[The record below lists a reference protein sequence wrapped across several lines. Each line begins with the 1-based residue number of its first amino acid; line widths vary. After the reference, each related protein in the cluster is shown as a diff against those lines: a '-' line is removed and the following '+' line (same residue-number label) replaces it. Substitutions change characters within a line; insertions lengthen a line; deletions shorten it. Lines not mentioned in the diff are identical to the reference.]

1 MRFFRPGRGAALIG
15 ITSAAVLAA
24 AACGGEAATSV
35 PPTIAPATKAP
46 ATAVPT
52 ATSAPQATNTPAA
65 PAAPSG
71 SLIVA
76 VDDIREPV
84 GTPRFN
90 SVQSLHLKFGFMEP
104 PIRMVRD
111 STGGLVVQPWLA
123 TGWKLAADQSAVDI
137 TVRKGVKFH
146 GGYGEMTADDWV
158 FSFNDA
164 MPGVTPGATNDMG
177 GDLTALFKRADKV
190 DDSTVRLTF
199 NIFQSNWL
207 ERYLSSFW
215 EGHVIYSK
223 RLFDEKGPD
232 GMRPLSIG
240 TGPLRVVRYEQA
252 KEIVMEA
259 FPEYWG
265 TPSLPKDVK
274 VLQVLETATRKAM
287 LQTGEAHIANLPVK
301 DRVDLMNKG
310 GFATGKEGTVGENAI
325 AFGGNWWEK
334 THIQSA
340 KVLERTLDM
349 TQPWV
354 SKSESDDPAGW
365 EKARKVR
372 EALGMAIDRENLN
385 KGIFLG
391 QGAPAYSPGW
401 PVKLPGFKDSWKYAY
416 DMAKAKAQL
425 AEAGYG
431 NGFKVG
437 WWVGPS
443 GDGVTMGEAI
453 GGIWTAELKVQIE
466 FDRTVYG
473 TTFRP
478 SIVNRSVNKI
488 WWCGTDGINF
498 PAVWPK
504 GFLLSTMSDG
514 AFMCGSEHRKFG
526 EIFLNMAKE
535 IDAAKLNTLATDFY
549 DELRRTAVQ
558 IGVIDI
564 ENLLVYNSAK
574 VASWDMLPEGKGVAG
589 GINSLYGVKLK

>member
-1 MRFFRPGRGAALIG
+1 
-15 ITSAAVLAA
+15 V
-24 AACGGEAATSV
+24 
-35 PPTIAPATKAP
+35 
-46 ATAVPT
+46 
-52 ATSAPQATNTPAA
+52 
-65 PAAPSG
+65 
-71 SLIVA
+71 VA
-76 VDDIREPV
+76 VNDIREPV

-104 PIRMVRD
+104 PIRMIR
-111 STGGLVVQPWLA
+111 SAGGGLEVQPWLA
-123 TGWKLAADQSAVDI
+123 TAWKLASDQAYVDLTI
-137 TVRKGVKFH
+137 RKGVKFH

-177 GDLTALFKRADKV
+177 GDLTALFKRADKI
-190 DDSTVRLTF
+190 DDSTVRLTY

-232 GMRPLSIG
+232 GMRPMSIG
-240 TGPLRVVRYEQA
+240 TGPLRVTKYENA
-252 KEIVMEA
+252 KELVMEA
-259 FPEYWG
+259 FPDYWG
-265 TPSLPKDVK
+265 TPSTVKDVK
-274 VLQVLETATRKAM
+274 VLQVLEEATRKAM
-287 LQTGEAHIANLPVK
+287 LQTGQAHIVNLPVK
-301 DRVDLMNKG
+301 DRVDILKSP
-310 GFATGKEGTVGENAI
+310 GFALGKEGTLGENAI
-325 AFGGNWWEK
+325 AFGGNWWET
-334 THIQSA
+334 THVQTGAAITRVHDLS
-340 KVLERTLDM
+340 
-349 TQPWV
+349 QPFV
-354 SKSESDDPAGW
+354 SKSESEDPAGW

-391 QGAPAYSPGW
+391 QGAVAYSPGW
-401 PVKLPGFKDSWKYAY
+401 PTSVAGFKDSWKYEFN
-416 DMAKAKAQL
+416 MAKAKSQL
-425 AEAGYG
+425 AAAGYP
-431 NGFKVG
+431 NGFSIG

-453 GGIWTAELKVQIE
+453 GGVWTAELNVKID

-478 SIVNRSVNKI
+478 SIINRTVNKI

-498 PAVWPK
+498 PPTWPK

-514 AFMCGSEHRKFG
+514 AFMCGTENRKFG
-526 EIFLNMAKE
+526 QIFLDMSKE
-535 IDAAKLNTLATDFY
+535 IDQAKLKQLATDFY
-549 DELRRTAVQ
+549 DELRRTSTQ

-564 ENLLVYNSAK
+564 NNQLVYNSN
-574 VASWDMLPEGKGVAG
+574 VIASWDMLPEGKGVAG
-589 GINSLYGVKLK
+589 GLNSLFAVKLK